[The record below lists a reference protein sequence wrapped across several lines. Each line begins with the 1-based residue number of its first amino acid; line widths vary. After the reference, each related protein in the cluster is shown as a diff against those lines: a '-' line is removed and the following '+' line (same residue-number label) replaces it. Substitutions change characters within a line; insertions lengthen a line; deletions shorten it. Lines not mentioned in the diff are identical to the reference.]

1 MWNVQSA
8 GPLEAS
14 SLAACDDPAGA
25 YAAGG
30 ASPARQGAGAPRAE
44 ENSSMKWSS
53 VLKLLA
59 HPSLLP
65 LALSAFISVAGP
77 GGVAEIGRHGGV
89 IPSVVVVEDGPGAP
103 PSQPIVFVLRDVT
116 AVRPGETT
124 PDTGNVFE
132 TPGAPNDPAG
142 AADEAARTFP
152 PMADDGVAEPQ
163 PAREIEAD
171 PPASDEPPDGTGADE
186 EEPANEVPGE

>member
-77 GGVAEIGRHGGV
+77 GGGAEIGRPGGGV
-89 IPSVVVVEDGPGAP
+89 PS
-103 PSQPIVFVLRDVT
+103 
-116 AVRPGETT
+116 
-124 PDTGNVFE
+124 
-132 TPGAPNDPAG
+132 AG
-142 AADEAARTFP
+142 AVWGGPRRP
-152 PMADDGVAEPQ
+152 H
-163 PAREIEAD
+163 RR
-171 PPASDEPPDGTGADE
+171 
-186 EEPANEVPGE
+186 